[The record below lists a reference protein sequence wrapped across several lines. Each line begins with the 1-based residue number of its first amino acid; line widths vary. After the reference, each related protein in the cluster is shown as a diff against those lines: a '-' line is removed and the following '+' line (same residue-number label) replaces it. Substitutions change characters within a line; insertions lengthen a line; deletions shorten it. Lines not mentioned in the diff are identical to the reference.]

1 MGAVADRTKWRGEK
15 DRCRQAEPEMRRV
28 SSSCGTLCVTDGTD
42 LILMMRRKSK
52 SPLIL
57 LEKEIEG
64 NERRQRTKEISYSHT
79 AWTDP

>member
-1 MGAVADRTKWRGEK
+1 
-15 DRCRQAEPEMRRV
+15 MRRV

-57 LEKEIEG
+57 LEKERGG
-64 NERRQRTKEISYSHT
+64 NERRERIKEISYSHT
-79 AWTDP
+79 ERTETLFGKKDSFLV